1 MKRRL
6 SGSGFV
12 MCILLVATGTMAGQS
27 PSPQGK
33 ESPPEYR
40 FEVVRQ
46 FPHDPAAFTQGFTYH
61 DRYFYEGTGRT
72 GQSSLRQV
80 NPENGHVVRKVDLAP
95 DLFGEGITVLGN
107 EVLQLTWLSHIGF
120 VYDLRDFHLLRTFQY
135 ADEGWG
141 LTTDGHDLF
150 MTDGSAEIR
159 VLDASTFSEKRR
171 IKVRES
177 GKPVDQLNE
186 LEFIEGEIYA
196 NIWHSD
202 RIARISP
209 ETGKVVGWIDLTG
222 LLGPFYQRQA
232 EEVLNGI
239 AYDPTGKRLFV
250 TGKLWPKIFEIRV
263 SPKHSRRKDV
273 EDADNVGGIS
283 GRGCYY
289 KTLA

>member
-1 MKRRL
+1 M
-6 SGSGFV
+6 FV
-12 MCILLVATGTMAGQS
+12 LLATIGMAAGQS
-27 PSPQGK
+27 SSPKGK
-33 ESPPEYR
+33 DGPTECT

-46 FPHDPAAFTQGFTYH
+46 FPHDPRAFTQGFTYN
-61 DRYFYEGTGRT
+61 DGFFYEGTGRT

-135 ADEGWG
+135 AGEGWG

-222 LLGPFYQRQA
+222 LPGPFYQRQA

-263 SPKHSRRKDV
+263 SPKHSR
-273 EDADNVGGIS
+273 
-283 GRGCYY
+283 
-289 KTLA
+289 

>member
-1 MKRRL
+1 M
-6 SGSGFV
+6 FV
-12 MCILLVATGTMAGQS
+12 LLATIGMAAGQS
-27 PSPQGK
+27 SSPKGK
-33 ESPPEYR
+33 DGPTEYT

-46 FPHDPAAFTQGFTYH
+46 FPHDPRAFTQGFTYN
-61 DRYFYEGTGRT
+61 DGFFYEGTGRT

-135 ADEGWG
+135 AGEGWG

-222 LLGPFYQRQA
+222 LPGPFYQRQA

-263 SPKHSRRKDV
+263 SPKHSR
-273 EDADNVGGIS
+273 
-283 GRGCYY
+283 
-289 KTLA
+289 

>member
-1 MKRRL
+1 M
-6 SGSGFV
+6 FV
-12 MCILLVATGTMAGQS
+12 LLATIGMAAGQS
-27 PSPQGK
+27 SSPKGK
-33 ESPPEYR
+33 DGPTEYT

-46 FPHDPAAFTQGFTYH
+46 FPHDPRAFTQGFTYN
-61 DRYFYEGTGRT
+61 DGFFYEGTGRT

-80 NPENGHVVRKVDLAP
+80 NPENGHMVRKVDLAP
-95 DLFGEGITVLGN
+95 ELFGEGITVLGN
-107 EVLQLTWLSHIGF
+107 EVFQLTWLSHLGF

-135 ADEGWG
+135 AGEGWG

-209 ETGKVVGWIDLTG
+209 HTGKVVGWIDLTG

-263 SPKHSRRKDV
+263 SPKHSR
-273 EDADNVGGIS
+273 
-283 GRGCYY
+283 
-289 KTLA
+289 

>member
-1 MKRRL
+1 MPWMKSRL
-6 SGSGFV
+6 SGSGVVMFV
-12 MCILLVATGTMAGQS
+12 LLATIGMAAGQS
-27 PSPQGK
+27 SSPKGK
-33 ESPPEYR
+33 DGPTEYT

-46 FPHDPAAFTQGFTYH
+46 FPHDPRAFTQGFTYN
-61 DRYFYEGTGRT
+61 DGFFYEGTGRT

-80 NPENGHVVRKVDLAP
+80 NPENGHMVRKVDLAP
-95 DLFGEGITVLGN
+95 ELFGEGITVLGN
-107 EVLQLTWLSHIGF
+107 EVFQLTWLSHLGF

-135 ADEGWG
+135 AGEGWG

-263 SPKHSRRKDV
+263 SPKHSR
-273 EDADNVGGIS
+273 
-283 GRGCYY
+283 
-289 KTLA
+289 

>member
-1 MKRRL
+1 MPWMKRRL
-6 SGSGFV
+6 SGSGVVMFV
-12 MCILLVATGTMAGQS
+12 LLATIGMAAGQS
-27 PSPQGK
+27 SSPKGK
-33 ESPPEYR
+33 DGPTEYT

-46 FPHDPAAFTQGFTYH
+46 FPHDPRAFTQGFTYN
-61 DRYFYEGTGRT
+61 DGFFYEGTGRT

-80 NPENGHVVRKVDLAP
+80 NPENGHMVRKVDLAP
-95 DLFGEGITVLGN
+95 ELFGEGITALGN

-135 ADEGWG
+135 AGEGWG

-202 RIARISP
+202 RIARAFLS
-209 ETGKVVGWIDLTG
+209 TT
-222 LLGPFYQRQA
+222 
-232 EEVLNGI
+232 
-239 AYDPTGKRLFV
+239 
-250 TGKLWPKIFEIRV
+250 
-263 SPKHSRRKDV
+263 SRRGFERNRVRPDWETIV
-273 EDADNVGGIS
+273 CHRQTVAQD
-283 GRGCYY
+283 
-289 KTLA
+289 L

>member
-1 MKRRL
+1 M
-6 SGSGFV
+6 FV
-12 MCILLVATGTMAGQS
+12 LLATIGMAAGQS
-27 PSPQGK
+27 SSPKGK
-33 ESPPEYR
+33 DGPTEYT

-46 FPHDPAAFTQGFTYH
+46 FPHDPRAFTQGFTYN
-61 DRYFYEGTGRT
+61 DGFFYEGTGRT

-80 NPENGHVVRKVDLAP
+80 NPENGHMVRKVDLAP
-95 DLFGEGITVLGN
+95 ELFGEGITVLGN
-107 EVLQLTWLSHIGF
+107 EVFQLTWLSHLGF

-135 ADEGWG
+135 AGEGWG

-263 SPKHSRRKDV
+263 SPKHSR
-273 EDADNVGGIS
+273 
-283 GRGCYY
+283 
-289 KTLA
+289 

>member
-1 MKRRL
+1 M
-6 SGSGFV
+6 FV
-12 MCILLVATGTMAGQS
+12 LLATIGMAAGQS
-27 PSPQGK
+27 SSPKGK
-33 ESPPEYR
+33 DGPTEYT

-46 FPHDPAAFTQGFTYH
+46 FPHDPRAFTQGFTYN
-61 DRYFYEGTGRT
+61 DGFFYEGTGRT

-80 NPENGHVVRKVDLAP
+80 NPENGHMVRKVDLAP

-107 EVLQLTWLSHIGF
+107 EVLQLTWLSHLGF

-135 ADEGWG
+135 AGEGWG

-263 SPKHSRRKDV
+263 SPKHSR
-273 EDADNVGGIS
+273 
-283 GRGCYY
+283 
-289 KTLA
+289 

>member
-1 MKRRL
+1 MPWMKRRL
-6 SGSGFV
+6 SGSGVVMFV
-12 MCILLVATGTMAGQS
+12 LLATIGMAAGQS
-27 PSPQGK
+27 SSPKGK
-33 ESPPEYR
+33 DGPTEYT

-46 FPHDPAAFTQGFTYH
+46 FPHDPRAFTQGFTYN
-61 DRYFYEGTGRT
+61 DGFFYEGTGRT

-80 NPENGHVVRKVDLAP
+80 NPENGHMVRKVDLAP
-95 DLFGEGITVLGN
+95 ELFGEGITVLGN
-107 EVLQLTWLSHIGF
+107 EVFQLTWLSHLGF

-135 ADEGWG
+135 AGEGWG

-263 SPKHSRRKDV
+263 SPKHSR
-273 EDADNVGGIS
+273 
-283 GRGCYY
+283 
-289 KTLA
+289 